1 MEQKKNNLFLLH
13 RLPHAKKP
21 LILRLLTKHYYFG
34 SSETEGVTPLGNR
47 PGSTKNGG
55 IA

>member
-13 RLPHAKKP
+13 PLPCVKKP

-34 SSETEGVTPLGNR
+34 SSETEGVRPPRNR
-47 PGSTKNGG
+47 LGSTKNGG

>member
-1 MEQKKNNLFLLH
+1 MGQKKNNLFLPYP
-13 RLPHAKKP
+13 LPCVKKP

-34 SSETEGVTPLGNR
+34 SSETQGNR
-47 PGSTKNGG
+47 LPAIGWGSTKNGG